1 MNRIPLLEICDF
13 DFEKNFLSKEQ
24 NTDDDAFEQFIK
36 QYPSG
41 ILDVFQ
47 ECLDKNDPNIKL
59 LDSAYFQLSNE
70 KKYLNFTHDCFI
82 QNSNQCYLQTSINL
96 KNYEDIIYY
105 AERLDAIDKYLILN
119 QLQCLEITSSNTQ
132 KNFLINDINL
142 LSMFVKGFLREVL
155 HGALFFKEKPIAIY
169 SNFDMS
175 LPIVFFQ
182 NETIDLYKEIA
193 QKNNLF
199 IRDLEYKDKR

>member
-1 MNRIPLLEICDF
+1 MNMIPLLEISDF
-13 DFEKNFLSKEQ
+13 DFEKNFSSKEQ
-24 NTDDDAFEQFIK
+24 STDYDAFEQFIK

-47 ECLDKNDPNIKL
+47 ECLDQNDPNIKL

-70 KKYLNFTHDCFI
+70 KKYLNFIHDCFI
-82 QNSNQCYLQTSINL
+82 QNSHQCYFQTSINF

-119 QLQCLEITSSNTQ
+119 QLQCLEITSSNTH
-132 KNFLINDINL
+132 KNFLIKDINL

-175 LPIVFFQ
+175 LPIVFFHKD
-182 NETIDLYKEIA
+182 TIDFYKNIA
-193 QKNNLF
+193 QKNDLF
-199 IRDLEYKDKR
+199 IRNLEYKERA

>member
-1 MNRIPLLEICDF
+1 MYEIPLLEISDF

-24 NTDDDAFEQFIK
+24 STDDDAFEQFIK

-47 ECLDKNDPNIKL
+47 ECLNQNDPNIEL

-70 KKYLNFTHDCFI
+70 KKYLNFIHDCFM
-82 QNSNQCYLQTSINL
+82 QNSNQCYFQTSINF

-132 KNFLINDINL
+132 KNFLIKDINL

-155 HGALFFKEKPIAIY
+155 HGVLFFKENPIAIY

-175 LPIVFFQ
+175 LPIVFFH
-182 NETIDLYKEIA
+182 NKNIDFYKNLA
-193 QKNNLF
+193 QKNDLF
-199 IRDLEYKDKR
+199 IRNMEQR